1 MFLWSP
7 FLGSSEAG
15 SVLPQKFA
23 APLAATAVLAPL
35 PTHPLG
41 LFLSPWGRGWQLPW
55 ASPGLLRD
63 LGSPTLCP
71 QLPNE
76 ALCERTLLEPD
87 WNVPTSLL
95 GLTEAPDMTRD
106 GQASWGG
113 CHHPGAEG
121 TMSEAVSR
129 TSWRH
134 GSLTGAVPPGENTA
148 TTDPV
153 HRDERAASC
162 QAPQGN
168 PGEAE
173 RESVSPPAA
182 ERPEQRVCLTWPRS
196 QGWVCGAIPLSL
208 PTFLPRHP
216 EQRTSC
222 DTFQAPGQG

>member
-1 MFLWSP
+1 M
-7 FLGSSEAG
+7 
-15 SVLPQKFA
+15 
-23 APLAATAVLAPL
+23 
-35 PTHPLG
+35 
-41 LFLSPWGRGWQLPW
+41 
-55 ASPGLLRD
+55 
-63 LGSPTLCP
+63 
-71 QLPNE
+71 
-76 ALCERTLLEPD
+76 
-87 WNVPTSLL
+87 PTSLL

-134 GSLTGAVPPGENTA
+134 GSLTGPVPPGENTA
-148 TTDPV
+148 TADPV

-196 QGWVCGAIPLSL
+196 QGWVCGAIPRSL

-222 DTFQAPGQG
+222 DVPGSRAGLGGEPPPLSIPYPVLPTGVAGVVGDTSHRTSVCLVSAETCVCVR